1 MYYYWISIPTLFLI
15 TIGFARLLGC
25 LIREYLDT
33 RSIGLALL
41 AIPIG
46 LLVLASPL
54 TLQTPL
60 QFLLLLTSI
69 TITIIYAFYPEIL
82 PEFAQSRRF
91 DLRYI
96 SVAMLMSAI
105 WYVSE
110 GLSLWSS
117 GPLLASLMAAT
128 GFITGY
134 LSWYKSFSF

>member
-1 MYYYWISIPTLFLI
+1 MLYLWISIPTLFVI

-25 LIREYLDT
+25 MIQEYIET

-41 AIPIG
+41 ALPIS

-54 TLQTPL
+54 TLPTPL
-60 QFLLLLTSI
+60 QWLLLLTSVSV
-69 TITIIYAFYPEIL
+69 TTIYAFFPEIL
-82 PEFAQSRRF
+82 PEFAQSRKF

-96 SVAMLMSAI
+96 SIAMLLSAF

-110 GLSLWSS
+110 GLALWSS
-117 GPLLASLMAAT
+117 GPMLAGIMAAT
-128 GFITGY
+128 GIITGY